1 MYTRRVF
8 IDELFP
14 QQDLV
19 TGQYSVINT
28 LDLVYNPTER
38 GPYNYQEGAEDG
50 VLETPKESWA
60 GITRQ
65 LTSTDF
71 EQANVEYV
79 EFWLMDPFLDNTLNP
94 GGKLVLNLGNISED
108 VIKDGR
114 KQYENGLPENG
125 DISLLPQSDWGTVTP
140 QNQSLIYAFS
150 SQGEDRV
157 QQDVGLDGYNDFE
170 EQTITTP
177 DAQFS
182 AFQSLPDPANDN
194 YQYYLNREG
203 DIFERY
209 KKYNGLEG
217 NSPDT
222 FSETN
227 RGSTPQPDVEDIN
240 RDNTMNTIDSYYEYE
255 IGISSMDFNDANN
268 PYIVDRKSIASVN

>member
-1 MYTRRVF
+1 
-8 IDELFP
+8 
-14 QQDLV
+14 
-19 TGQYSVINT
+19 
-28 LDLVYNPTER
+28 
-38 GPYNYQEGAEDG
+38 
-50 VLETPKESWA
+50 
-60 GITRQ
+60 
-65 LTSTDF
+65 
-71 EQANVEYV
+71 
-79 EFWLMDPFLDNTLNP
+79 MDPFLDNTLNP

-255 IGISSMDFNDANN
+255 IGISSIDFNDANN
-268 PYIVDRKSIASVN
+268 PYIVDRKSISSITLPNGSSAQTIQLVSI